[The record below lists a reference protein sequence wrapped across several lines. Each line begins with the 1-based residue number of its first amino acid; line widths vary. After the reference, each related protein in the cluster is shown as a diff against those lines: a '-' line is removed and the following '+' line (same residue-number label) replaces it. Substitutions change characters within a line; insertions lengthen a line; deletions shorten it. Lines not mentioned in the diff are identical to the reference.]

1 MSVELELMSSSRAPR
16 YTLDREKMKAFTRSV
31 HSFASVP
38 TEYRRRAMM
47 EAGEFIADLDDPSDE
62 ELALFQEEVIR
73 TEEKRSSAKALAA
86 AKEAE
91 AAEAAEED
99 EEAAKDEK
107 E

>member
-16 YTLDREKMKAFTRSV
+16 YALDREKMKAFTRSV

-47 EAGEFIADLDDPSDE
+47 EAGEFIADLEDPSDE
-62 ELALFQEEVIR
+62 ELAVFDEEVRRTEDKRKKTATAATEQEE
-73 TEEKRSSAKALAA
+73 
-86 AKEAE
+86 AKEG
-91 AAEAAEED
+91 
-99 EEAAKDEK
+99 K